1 MPHQLA
7 KRVAV
12 AAVGIPTAI
21 AAVYLGG
28 WVLVSLL
35 AALGVLGAQE
45 FRRLAQ
51 TRGAFPAAPSYVG
64 AALFPAL
71 VYLGLPQGGAAEL
84 RLLVVIFAL
93 WLIAAAGSA
102 SLARAPERGPLGATS
117 LSLAAALYAGGLP
130 AMVLYLR
137 YPRGEFSDLEATA
150 LALFP
155 LALTWLCDTLAMAGG
170 AWFKGPKLAPR
181 LSPGKTWSGAV
192 SGALGALAASFAY
205 GHWVL
210 APMGVSL
217 STGEL
222 WGCGLVAGT
231 LGQLGDL
238 AESSW
243 KREAGVKDSGE
254 LFPGHGGVLDRLDSL
269 YWNIPAVTLVLLLG
283 GTV

>member
-12 AAVGIPTAI
+12 AAIGIPTAI
-21 AAVYLGG
+21 AAIYLGG
-28 WVLVSLL
+28 WILVSLL

-51 TRGAFPAAPSYVG
+51 GRGSFPGAASYAG
-64 AALFPAL
+64 AALFPVL
-71 VYLGLPQGGAAEL
+71 VYLSLPQRGGLEF
-84 RLLVVIFAL
+84 RFLLLISAF
-93 WLIAAAGSA
+93 WLMAAAGLS
-102 SLARAPERGPLGATS
+102 SLARAPERSPLSATS
-117 LSLAAALYAGGLP
+117 FSLAAALYAGGLP
-130 AMVLYLR
+130 AVILYLR
-137 YPRGEFSDLEATA
+137 YPQGDFSPLQATA

-155 LALTWLCDTLAMAGG
+155 LVLTWLCDTLAMAGG

-192 SGALGALAASFAY
+192 SGALGAVATSFAY

-217 STGEL
+217 SVGEI
-222 WGCGLVAGT
+222 WGCGLLAGT

-243 KREAGVKDSGE
+243 KREAGVKDSGAI
-254 LFPGHGGVLDRLDSL
+254 FPGHGGVLDRLDSL

>member
-12 AAVGIPTAI
+12 AAIGIPTAI
-21 AAVYLGG
+21 AAIYLGE
-28 WVLVSLL
+28 WILVGLL
-35 AALGVLGAQE
+35 AALGALGTRE
-45 FRRLAQ
+45 FRRLAEG
-51 TRGAFPAAPSYVG
+51 RGS
-64 AALFPAL
+64 FPAL
-71 VYLGLPQGGAAEL
+71 PSYLGAVLFPVLVYLSLPRGEGLEPRAAVLIGAC
-84 RLLVVIFAL
+84 
-93 WLIAAAGSA
+93 WLMAAAGLS
-102 SLARAPERGPLGATS
+102 SLTRAPERAPLSAMALGV
-117 LSLAAALYAGGLP
+117 AAALYAGGLP
-130 AMVLYLR
+130 ASILYLR
-137 YPRGEFSDLEATA
+137 YPRGEFSPAGATA

-155 LALTWLCDTLAMAGG
+155 LVLTWLCDTLAMAGG

-192 SGALGALAASFAY
+192 SGALGAIGASFAY

-217 STGEL
+217 SAGEL

-243 KREAGVKDSGE
+243 KREAGVKDSGT

-269 YWNIPAVTLVLLLG
+269 YWNIPAITFVLLLG

>member
-21 AAVYLGG
+21 AAIYLGG

-45 FRRLAQ
+45 FWRL
-51 TRGAFPAAPSYVG
+51 TKTGGAFPPAPSYVG
-64 AALFPAL
+64 AALLPVL
-71 VYLGLPQGGAAEL
+71 VYLSLPQGGAVDF
-84 RLLVVIFAL
+84 RLVVLASAL

-102 SLARAPERGPLGATS
+102 SLGQASERGPLSATS

-130 AMVLYLR
+130 AVVLYLR
-137 YPRGEFSDLEATA
+137 YPRGEFSALEATA

-155 LALTWLCDTLAMAGG
+155 LVLTWLCDTLAMAGG
-170 AWFKGPKLAPR
+170 AWLKGPRLAPR
-181 LSPGKTWSGAV
+181 LSPGKTWSGAA
-192 SGALGALAASFAY
+192 SGAVGALAASFAY

-217 STGEL
+217 STAEL
-222 WGCGLVAGT
+222 WGCGLLAGI

-243 KREAGVKDSGE
+243 KREAGVKDSGA

-269 YWNIPAVTLVLLLG
+269 YWNIPAVTLVLLIG